1 MLQGHGEK
9 NVVKKIPSK
18 IFFYYLEKF
27 GTGEE
32 LDFRCLNFYLTLGKW
47 FLRQNSRHVPRTVT
61 RSLSLLGQIRTLVV
75 LSTNKGTVRFLR
87 LLDLVRCVYYVRG
100 LDQMDVM

>member
-1 MLQGHGEK
+1 MMLQGHGEK
-9 NVVKKIPSK
+9 NMVKKIPSK
-18 IFFYYLEKF
+18 TFFYYLEKF

-61 RSLSLLGQIRTLVV
+61 RS
-75 LSTNKGTVRFLR
+75 
-87 LLDLVRCVYYVRG
+87 
-100 LDQMDVM
+100 

>member
-1 MLQGHGEK
+1 MKNIISKKKFSPKIHKLIFKNFLDMMLQGHGEK

-61 RSLSLLGQIRTLVV
+61 RSHVV
-75 LSTNKGTVRFLR
+75 EGRVFYT
-87 LLDLVRCVYYVRG
+87 CC
-100 LDQMDVM
+100 

>member
-1 MLQGHGEK
+1 MMLQGHGEK

-18 IFFYYLEKF
+18 MFFYYLEKF

-47 FLRQNSRHVPRTVT
+47 FLRQNSRHVSVTMT
-61 RSLSLLGQIRTLVV
+61 RSCPCTLGRVTKLGGHTCRVTTLQ
-75 LSTNKGTVRFLR
+75 SCQKH
-87 LLDLVRCVYYVRG
+87 YVCHG
-100 LDQMDVM
+100 HAL